1 MLVKIVYKSKK
12 YETIKNINKN
22 VRLSLLFCLLLI
34 PSYAQDLIKSGPM
47 VGYSTM
53 QEVLLWVQTSE
64 NAKVHFEYY
73 EIENPT
79 IRFKTDEKITVKK
92 TGFVAK
98 LLADEVLPGKKY
110 NYEIF
115 INDLKV
121 ERDYKMEFQAQELW
135 KWRTDPPDVSF
146 VIGSCSYVNEPQFD
160 RPGEPYGSNFE
171 IFNSINIKSPDFMLW
186 LGDNTYL
193 RESDWNSRTGFI
205 KRYSHTRALSELQ
218 PLLASTHHYA
228 TWDDHDYGPNNSDGS
243 FWLKETAS
251 EIFKLFWTNPNY
263 DVTGKGGITGFFQ
276 WSDLDFFLM
285 DNRYHRTSNNNF
297 TGNRQIL
304 GKDQIDW
311 LINALTF
318 SQATFKFI
326 AIGGQVLSSGAVYE
340 NYATYPEE
348 RKYLLDKIREAKIEG
363 VIFLDGDRHHTILS
377 KMQESED
384 VYPLYDLTCSSLT
397 AGINDD
403 DESYN
408 TYNLKETLVSVNNF
422 GMLNVTGP
430 ADNRELIIQIF
441 DKDGHELW
449 KKSISAN
456 YLKYN

>member
-1 MLVKIVYKSKK
+1 MNKKI
-12 YETIKNINKN
+12 
-22 VRLSLLFCLLLI
+22 RLSIIFSILFI
-34 PSYAQDLIKSGPM
+34 SSYTQDLIKSGPM

-53 QEVLLWVQTSE
+53 QEVLLWVQTDE
-64 NAKVHFEYY
+64 KAKVHFEYY
-73 EIENPT
+73 EIDNPK
-79 IRFKTDEKITVKK
+79 IRFKTDNKDTDKK
-92 TGFVAK
+92 SGYVAK
-98 LLADEVLPGKKY
+98 LIADQVTPGKKY
-110 NYEIF
+110 KYEIF

-121 ERDYKMEFQAQELW
+121 ERDYVMEFQSQKLW

-160 RPGEPYGSNFE
+160 RPGKPYGNNFE
-171 IFNSINIKSPDFMLW
+171 IFNSIHNKNPDFMLW

-193 RESDWNSRTGFI
+193 REPDWNSRTGFI
-205 KRYSHTRALSELQ
+205 NRYSHTRALAELQ

-228 TWDDHDYGPNNSDGS
+228 TWDDHDFGPNNSDGS

-251 EIFKLFWTNPNY
+251 EIFKLFWGNPNY

-276 WSDLDFFLM
+276 WGDLDFFLM

-297 TGNRQIL
+297 TEDRQLL

-311 LINALTF
+311 LINALSF
-318 SQATFKFI
+318 SQAPFKFI

-363 VIFLDGDRHHTILS
+363 VVFLDGDRHHTVLS

-397 AGINDD
+397 AGANKD

-408 TYNLKETLVSVNNF
+408 KYSLKETLVGINNF

-430 ADNRELIIQIF
+430 ANNRELTIKIF
-441 DKDGHELW
+441 DKDGQQLW
-449 KKSISAN
+449 KKSIKAN
-456 YLKYN
+456 DLKY

>member
-1 MLVKIVYKSKK
+1 MTQLNMITKKIRFAM
-12 YETIKNINKN
+12 TAFFI
-22 VRLSLLFCLLLI
+22 FI
-34 PSYAQDLIKSGPM
+34 PLHAQDLINSGPM

-73 EIENPT
+73 EIDNPS
-79 IRFKTDEKITVKK
+79 IRFKTDEKITEKK

-98 LLADEVLPGKKY
+98 LIADQVMPGKKY

-115 INDLKV
+115 INDIKV
-121 ERDYKMEFQAQELW
+121 FRDYEMEFQTQQLW
-135 KWRTDPPDVSF
+135 KWRTDPPDF
-146 VIGSCSYVNEPQFD
+146 KFIIGSCSYVNEPKFD

-171 IFNSINIKSPDFMLW
+171 IFNSINKKNPDFMLW

-205 KRYSHTRALSELQ
+205 KRYSHTRALRELQ

-263 DVTGKGGITGFFQ
+263 DVTGKGGITGHFQ
-276 WSDLDFFLM
+276 WSDVDFFLM

-297 TGNRQIL
+297 TEDRQIL
-304 GKDQIDW
+304 GKEQIDW

-326 AIGGQVLSSGAVYE
+326 AIGGQVISSGAVYE
-340 NYATYPEE
+340 NYANYPEE

-363 VIFLDGDRHHTILS
+363 VIFLDGDRHHTVLS
-377 KMQESED
+377 KMQENEE

-397 AGINDD
+397 AGVNDD

-408 TYNLKETLVSVNNF
+408 IYSLKETLVGENNF

-430 ADNRELIIQIF
+430 ANNRVLIIKIF
-441 DKDGHELW
+441 DKDGQELW

-456 YLKYN
+456 DLKYN

>member
-1 MLVKIVYKSKK
+1 MRQVNIYKKM
-12 YETIKNINKN
+12 
-22 VRLSLLFCLLLI
+22 RLSLVFCLLVI
-34 PSYAQDLIKSGPM
+34 SCYAQDLMKSGPM

-73 EIENPT
+73 EMDNPK
-79 IRFKTDEKITVKK
+79 IRFKTDQKETVKK
-92 TGFVAK
+92 SGYVAK
-98 LLADEVLPGKKY
+98 LIADEVLPGKKY

-121 ERDYKMEFQAQELW
+121 ERGYKMEFQAQELW
-135 KWRTDPPDVSF
+135 KWRTDPPDVNF

-160 RPGEPYGSNFE
+160 RPGKPYGSNFE
-171 IFNSINIKSPDFMLW
+171 IFNSINKKSPDFMLW

-218 PLLASTHHYA
+218 PLLASTHNYA

-251 EIFKLFWTNPNY
+251 EIFKLFWGNPNY
-263 DVTGKGGITGFFQ
+263 DITGKGGVTGFFQ

-297 TGNRQIL
+297 TGDRQIL

-340 NYATYPEE
+340 NYANYPEE

-363 VIFLDGDRHHTILS
+363 VIFLDGDRHHTVLS
-377 KMQESED
+377 KMQEAKN

-397 AGINDD
+397 AGTNDD

-408 TYNLKETLVSVNNF
+408 VYSLKETLVSVNNF
-422 GMLNVTGP
+422 GVLNVTGP
-430 ADNRELIIQIF
+430 MENRELIIKIF
-441 DKDGHELW
+441 DKDGQELW
-449 KKSISAN
+449 KKSIKAN
-456 YLKYN
+456 DLKYN

>member
-1 MLVKIVYKSKK
+1 MNKKI
-12 YETIKNINKN
+12 
-22 VRLSLLFCLLLI
+22 RLSLIISLLFI
-34 PSYAQDLIKSGPM
+34 STYAQDLINSGPM

-53 QEVLLWVQTSE
+53 QEVLLWVQTDE
-64 NAKVHFEYY
+64 KAKVHFEYY
-73 EIENPT
+73 EIENPK
-79 IRFKTDEKITVKK
+79 IRFKTDEIQTLKK
-92 TGFVAK
+92 SGYVAK
-98 LLADEVLPGKKY
+98 LIADQVKPGKKY
-110 NYEIF
+110 KYDIF

-121 ERDYKMEFQAQELW
+121 ERDYPMEFQTQKLW

-146 VIGSCSYVNEPQFD
+146 VIGSCSYVNEPKFD
-160 RPGEPYGSNFE
+160 RPGKTYGNNFE
-171 IFNSINIKSPDFMLW
+171 IFNSINNKHPDFMLW

-193 RESDWNSRTGFI
+193 REPDWNSRTGFI
-205 KRYSHTRALSELQ
+205 KRYSHTRALAELQ

-228 TWDDHDYGPNNSDGS
+228 TWDDHDFGPNNSDGS

-251 EIFKLFWTNPNY
+251 EIFKLFWANPNY
-263 DVTGKGGITGFFQ
+263 DVTGNGGITGFFQ
-276 WSDLDFFLM
+276 WGDLDFFLM

-297 TGNRQIL
+297 TEDRQLL

-318 SQATFKFI
+318 SQAPFKFI

-363 VIFLDGDRHHTILS
+363 VVFLDGDRHHTVLS

-397 AGINDD
+397 AGTNKD

-408 TYNLKETLVSVNNF
+408 KYSLKETLVSVNNF
-422 GMLNVTGP
+422 GMLNISGP
-430 ADNRELIIQIF
+430 ANDRELNIKIF
-441 DKDGHELW
+441 DKDGQELW
-449 KKSISAN
+449 RKSIKAN
-456 YLKYN
+456 QLKYN

>member
-1 MLVKIVYKSKK
+1 MKQLNMITKKIRFAL
-12 YETIKNINKN
+12 TAFFIFI
-22 VRLSLLFCLLLI
+22 SLH
-34 PSYAQDLIKSGPM
+34 AQDLINSGPM

-53 QEVLLWVQTSE
+53 QEVLLWVQTSGK
-64 NAKVHFEYY
+64 ATVHFEYY
-73 EIENPT
+73 EIDNPT
-79 IRFKTDEKITVKK
+79 IRFKTDKKITSKK
-92 TGFVAK
+92 TAFVAK
-98 LLADEVLPGKKY
+98 LIADEVMPGNKY
-110 NYEIF
+110 YYELF
-115 INDLKV
+115 INDLRV
-121 ERDYKMEFQAQELW
+121 NRDYAMEFQTQELW
-135 KWRTDPPDVSF
+135 KWRTDPPDVNF

-171 IFNSINIKSPDFMLW
+171 IFNSINKKNPDFMLW

-205 KRYSHTRALSELQ
+205 KRYSHTRALKELQ

-297 TGNRQIL
+297 TEDRQIL

-311 LINALTF
+311 LINAL
-318 SQATFKFI
+318 SYSEAPFKFI

-340 NYATYPEE
+340 NYANYPEE

-363 VIFLDGDRHHTILS
+363 VIFLDGDRHHSVLS
-377 KMQESED
+377 KMQENKD

-397 AGINDD
+397 AGTNDD

-408 TYNLKETLVSVNNF
+408 IYSLKETLVTENNF
-422 GMLNVTGP
+422 GMLNVNGP
-430 ADNRELIIQIF
+430 ANNRKLTIKIF
-441 DKDGHELW
+441 DKDGQELW

-456 YLKYN
+456 DLKYK

>member
-1 MLVKIVYKSKK
+1 MTQLNMITKKIRFAM
-12 YETIKNINKN
+12 TAFFI
-22 VRLSLLFCLLLI
+22 FI
-34 PSYAQDLIKSGPM
+34 PLHAQDLINSGPM

-73 EIENPT
+73 EIDNPS
-79 IRFKTDEKITVKK
+79 IRFKTDEKITEKK
-92 TGFVAK
+92 TAFVAK
-98 LLADEVLPGKKY
+98 LIADQVMPGKKY

-115 INDLKV
+115 INDIKV
-121 ERDYKMEFQAQELW
+121 FRDYEMEFQTQQLW
-135 KWRTDPPDVSF
+135 KWRTDPPDFKF
-146 VIGSCSYVNEPQFD
+146 VIGSCSYVNEPKFD

-171 IFNSINIKSPDFMLW
+171 IFNSINKKNPDFMLW

-205 KRYSHTRALSELQ
+205 KRYSHTRALRELQ

-263 DVTGKGGITGFFQ
+263 DVTGKGGITGLFQ
-276 WSDLDFFLM
+276 WSDVDFFLM

-297 TGNRQIL
+297 TEDRQIL

-326 AIGGQVLSSGAVYE
+326 AIGGQVISSGAVYE
-340 NYATYPEE
+340 NYANYPEE

-363 VIFLDGDRHHTILS
+363 VIFLDGDRHHTVLS
-377 KMQESED
+377 KMQENED
-384 VYPLYDLTCSSLT
+384 VYPFYDLTCSSLT
-397 AGINDD
+397 AGVNDD

-408 TYNLKETLVSVNNF
+408 IYSLKETLVGENNF

-430 ADNRELIIQIF
+430 ANNRVLIIKIF
-441 DKDGHELW
+441 YKDGQELW

-456 YLKYN
+456 DLKYN

>member
-1 MLVKIVYKSKK
+1 MRQVNIYKKM
-12 YETIKNINKN
+12 
-22 VRLSLLFCLLLI
+22 RLSLVFCLLVI
-34 PSYAQDLIKSGPM
+34 SCHAQDLMKSGPM

-64 NAKVHFEYY
+64 NANVHFEYY
-73 EIENPT
+73 EMDNPK
-79 IRFKTDEKITVKK
+79 IRFKTDQKETVKK
-92 TGFVAK
+92 SGYVAK
-98 LLADEVLPGKKY
+98 LIADEVLPGKKY

-121 ERDYKMEFQAQELW
+121 ERGYKMEFQAQELW
-135 KWRTDPPDVSF
+135 KWRTDPPDVNF

-160 RPGEPYGSNFE
+160 RPGKPYGSNFE
-171 IFNSINIKSPDFMLW
+171 IFNSINKKSPDFMLW

-218 PLLASTHHYA
+218 PLLASTHNYA

-251 EIFKLFWTNPNY
+251 EIFKLFWGNPNY
-263 DVTGKGGITGFFQ
+263 NITGKGGITGFFQ

-297 TGNRQIL
+297 TGDRQIL

-340 NYATYPEE
+340 NYANYPEE

-363 VIFLDGDRHHTILS
+363 VIFLDGDRHHTVLS
-377 KMQESED
+377 KMQEAKN

-397 AGINDD
+397 AGTNDD

-408 TYNLKETLVSVNNF
+408 VYSLKETLVSVNNF
-422 GMLNVTGP
+422 GVLNVTGP
-430 ADNRELIIQIF
+430 MENRELIIKIF
-441 DKDGHELW
+441 DKDGQELW
-449 KKSISAN
+449 KKSIKAN
-456 YLKYN
+456 DLKYN